1 MDVRSLMRR
10 AAGHNASREALV
22 HGDVRLTFTEAWE
35 RGLRLANAM
44 LALGLRPGDRVAV
57 LEDNCLSAG
66 DAFLG
71 LGAANLV
78 RVPLY
83 PRNSR
88 EGHLHMMGHTGCRA
102 LLVTG
107 NHAASVAGMDAAL
120 LDLEHVIVRDDGYEG
135 WLASHPAT
143 DPDPPVSPDDWYI
156 IRHTAGTT
164 GKSKGVA
171 YTHKA
176 WLDTGR
182 DWFYAWPPVEPGD
195 RCLHIGPI
203 SHGSG
208 YLFMPV
214 WLAGGSN
221 HMVDHFDPAECLD
234 IMERERIGFLFAVP
248 TILSMLARHPSA
260 RGRDWS
266 ALKVINVGGSP
277 ISDDTALLSHEV
289 FGDTL
294 YQIYGQTEALPA
306 TMMGPREWF
315 STVPGS
321 SPLRSAGRALPFA
334 DLEILDD
341 GGNPVPPG
349 EPGEI
354 AVRKDGQMAAFWENP
369 EATAER
375 VVDGFVLTGDIG
387 RVDENGYVYVLDRK
401 NDMIISGGFNI
412 WPAELENVIMD
423 HPAVIDAAVFGI
435 PHERWGETPMAV
447 CQTDGVT
454 PVTED
459 EIVTLCQQRLG
470 SYKKPSQ
477 VRLQTDP
484 LPHTPVGKLARKEL
498 REPYWQ
504 GVERR
509 VAGS

>member
-10 AAGHNASREALV
+10 AAGFNADREALV
-22 HGDVRLTFTEAWE
+22 HGEARLTFAEAWE
-35 RGLRLANAM
+35 RGLRLANGL
-44 LALGLRPGDRVAV
+44 LALGLQPGDRVGV

-88 EGHLHMMGHTGCRA
+88 EGHLHMLGHTGCRA
-102 LLVTG
+102 LLITE
-107 NHAASVAGMDAAL
+107 NHAASVAGIEADLPA
-120 LDLEHVIVRDDGYEG
+120 LEHVLVRDASYEG
-135 WLASHPAT
+135 WLASHSAT
-143 DPDPPVSPDDWYI
+143 DPDPPVSPGDWYI

-164 GKSKGVA
+164 GRSKGVA
-171 YTHKA
+171 YSHKA

-182 DWFYAWPPVEPGD
+182 DWFYTWPPVDPGD

-208 YLFMPV
+208 YLFTPV
-214 WLAGGSN
+214 WLAGGAN
-221 HMVDHFDPAECLD
+221 HMVDHFDPGACLEL
-234 IMERERIGFLFAVP
+234 MERERIGYLFAVP
-248 TILSMLARHPSA
+248 TILSALARHPGA

-277 ISDDTALLSHEV
+277 ISDDTALLAHEI
-289 FGDTL
+289 FGDCL

-321 SPLRSAGRALPFA
+321 TPLRSAGRPLPFA
-334 DLEILDD
+334 DLAIVDEA
-341 GGNPVPPG
+341 GNPVPTG
-349 EPGEI
+349 ELGEI
-354 AVRKDGQMAAFWENP
+354 AVRKDGQMVEFWENP

-375 VVDGFVLTGDIG
+375 LVRGFVLTGDIG
-387 RVDENGYVYVLDRK
+387 RLDANGYVYVLDRK
-401 NDMIISGGFNI
+401 DDMIISGGFNI
-412 WPAELENVIMD
+412 WPAELENVLMD
-423 HPAVIDAAVFGI
+423 HPAVVEVAVFGI
-435 PHERWGETPMAV
+435 PHPRWGETPMAI
-447 CQTDGVT
+447 CQTDGET
-454 PVTED
+454 AVTEA
-459 EIVTLCQQRLG
+459 ELVALCLERLG
-470 SYKKPSQ
+470 SYKKPSR
-477 VRLQTDP
+477 VVLQRDP
-484 LPHTPVGKLARKEL
+484 LPHTPVGKLARKQL
-498 REPYWQ
+498 REPYWE
-504 GVERR
+504 GVDRR

>member
-1 MDVRSLMRR
+1 
-10 AAGHNASREALV
+10 
-22 HGDVRLTFTEAWE
+22 
-35 RGLRLANAM
+35 
-44 LALGLRPGDRVAV
+44 
-57 LEDNCLSAG
+57 
-66 DAFLG
+66 
-71 LGAANLV
+71 
-78 RVPLY
+78 
-83 PRNSR
+83 
-88 EGHLHMMGHTGCRA
+88 
-102 LLVTG
+102 
-107 NHAASVAGMDAAL
+107 
-120 LDLEHVIVRDDGYEG
+120 
-135 WLASHPAT
+135 
-143 DPDPPVSPDDWYI
+143 
-156 IRHTAGTT
+156 
-164 GKSKGVA
+164 
-171 YTHKA
+171 
-176 WLDTGR
+176 
-182 DWFYAWPPVEPGD
+182 
-195 RCLHIGPI
+195 
-203 SHGSG
+203 
-208 YLFMPV
+208 MPV
-214 WLAGGSN
+214 GGEGEIAARADGQMTAFWN
-221 HMVDHFDPAECLD
+221 DPEA
-234 IMERERIGFLFAVP
+234 
-248 TILSMLARHPSA
+248 
-260 RGRDWS
+260 
-266 ALKVINVGGSP
+266 
-277 ISDDTALLSHEV
+277 
-289 FGDTL
+289 
-294 YQIYGQTEALPA
+294 TEQK
-306 TMMGPREWF
+306 
-315 STVPGS
+315 
-321 SPLRSAGRALPFA
+321 
-334 DLEILDD
+334 ILDD

>member
-1 MDVRSLMRR
+1 MDVRTLMRR
-10 AAGHNASREALV
+10 AAGHNAGREALV
-22 HGDVRLTFTEAWE
+22 HGDARLSFAEAWE
-35 RGLRLANAM
+35 RGLRLANAL
-44 LALGLRPGDRVAV
+44 LALGLRPGDRVGV

-88 EGHLHMMGHTGCRA
+88 AGHTHMLDHTGCRA
-102 LLVTG
+102 LLVTAG
-107 NHAASVAGMDAAL
+107 HAASVAGIEAGIPA
-120 LDLEHVIVRDDGYEG
+120 LEHVLVRDDGYED
-135 WLASHPAT
+135 WLAGQPTT
-143 DPDPPVSPDDWYI
+143 DPDPPVAPDDWYI

-176 WLDTGR
+176 WLDTAR
-182 DWFYAWPPVEPGD
+182 DWFYTWPPVDPGD

-208 YLFMPV
+208 YLFTPV
-214 WLAGGSN
+214 WLAGGAN
-221 HMVDHFDPAECLD
+221 HMVDHFDAGECLD
-234 IMERERIGFLFAVP
+234 LMERERIGYLFAVP
-248 TILSMLARHPSA
+248 TILSALARHPSA

-277 ISDDTALLSHEV
+277 ISDDTALLAHEI

-294 YQIYGQTEALPA
+294 YQIYGQTEALPV
-306 TMMGPREWF
+306 TMMGSREWF

-321 SPLRSAGRALPFA
+321 TPLRSAGRPLPYA
-334 DLEILDD
+334 DLEIVDDD
-341 GGNPVPPG
+341 GHPLPAGAD
-349 EPGEI
+349 GEI
-354 AVRKDGQMAAFWENP
+354 CVRKDGQMAGFWEDP
-369 EATAER
+369 GATAER
-375 VVDGFVLTGDIG
+375 MVRGMVRTGDIG
-387 RVDENGYVYVLDRK
+387 RVDRNGYVYVLDRK
-401 NDMIISGGFNI
+401 DDMIISGGFNI

-423 HPAVIDAAVFGI
+423 HPAVIDVGVFGI
-435 PHERWGETPMAV
+435 PSERWGETPMAV

-454 PVTED
+454 PVSED
-459 EIVTLCQQRLG
+459 DIVALCHDRLG
-470 SYKKPSQ
+470 SYKKPSR
-477 VRLQTDP
+477 VLLQRDP
-484 LPHTPVGKLARKEL
+484 LPHTPVGKLARKVL

-504 GVERR
+504 GVDRR